1 MNPKN
6 GRIVL
11 VFKGKKRGGVAKK
24 GLFNSKEVAELPMQ
38 NGGVIGE
45 KKECCCCA
53 KGAVISPFCCDNLI
67 KWNIK
72 CVIFRVRKRGEIDE
86 EVLQY
91 R

>member
-1 MNPKN
+1 M
-6 GRIVL
+6 
-11 VFKGKKRGGVAKK
+11 
-24 GLFNSKEVAELPMQ
+24 
-38 NGGVIGE
+38 GGVIGE
-45 KKECCCCA
+45 KRSVVAAQKDYVFA
-53 KGAVISPFCCDNLI
+53 FFRCDNLI

>member
-1 MNPKN
+1 MRK
-6 GRIVL
+6 RIVFSL
-11 VFKGKKRGGVAKK
+11 
-24 GLFNSKEVAELPMQ
+24 
-38 NGGVIGE
+38 
-45 KKECCCCA
+45 
-53 KGAVISPFCCDNLI
+53 FCCDNLI